1 MLRDEVSDVVLFL
14 LPLFIIVFYPLTM
27 SKTSPVSVFLAATS
41 LLLASASTG
50 VVAQA
55 QSAGGL
61 QEWSTDQAVDEKS
74 IPDADAKALKKKA
87 KAEDVC
93 VPIGEGENCW

>member
-1 MLRDEVSDVVLFL
+1 MLNMLK
-14 LPLFIIVFYPLTM
+14 P
-27 SKTSPVSVFLAATS
+27 SPVSVFLAATS
-41 LLLASASTG
+41 LLVASATSC
-50 VVAQA
+50 VAVQA

-74 IPDADAKALKKKA
+74 IPNSDAKALKKKA
-87 KAEDVC
+87 IAEDVC

>member
-1 MLRDEVSDVVLFL
+1 MSDVVLSRL
-14 LPLFIIVFYPLTM
+14 SLFIIDFYSLNM
-27 SKTSPVSVFLAATS
+27 AKTSPVSVFLAATS

-50 VVAQA
+50 VVAHA

-61 QEWSTDQAVDEKS
+61 KEWSTDQAVDAKS
-74 IPDADAKALKKKA
+74 IPDSDAKALQKKA
-87 KAEDVC
+87 EAEDIC